1 MLALVQMRE
10 HQNEKIKMTKQNN
23 KRSIS
28 VYAHWFGMEKPLLM
42 GTLHSDRLK
51 GKEVFSFEYIDH
63 WLQSGPAQLLDPSL
77 QLYSGLHYLNEE
89 QDNFGI
95 FLDSSP
101 DRWGRILM
109 RRREAA
115 IARADERDE
124 RKLFETDYLLGVY
137 DGHRMGALRFKLEE
151 DGPFLNDNKNMA
163 SPPWGSLREL
173 EQISL
178 RLEDDDVI
186 DDPEYLK
193 WLSMLIAP
201 GASLGGAR
209 PKASIVDNDGDL
221 WIAKFPS
228 RNDQGDIGGWEIVT
242 YELAILA
249 GINMAESKAQ
259 KFSSDYYTFLTKR
272 FDRGSDEQR
281 IHFASA
287 MTMLGYIDGQDHAD
301 GASYL
306 ELVDFIQNNG
316 AHVDIDLEELW
327 RRIVFSI
334 CVTNTDDHLR
344 NHGFLLTNE
353 GWVLSPAYDINPV
366 ETGTGLKLNIS
377 DEDNSLDLNLAM
389 EVCEYFRLSEKR
401 ATEIVDEVL
410 NAISSWKEVA
420 TKYGIS
426 RVEQELKAI
435 AFKTTKI
442 RS

>member
-1 MLALVQMRE
+1 MA
-10 HQNEKIKMTKQNN
+10 KQNS

-28 VYAHWFGMEKPLLM
+28 VYAHWSGMEKPLLM
-42 GTLHSDRLK
+42 GILHSERLK
-51 GKEVFSFEYIDH
+51 GKEVFSFEYIKD
-63 WLQSGPAQLLDPSL
+63 WLQNTPAQLLDPSL

-115 IARADERDE
+115 LARADCREE
-124 RKLFETDYLLGVY
+124 QKLYETDYLLGVY
-137 DGHRMGALRFKLEE
+137 DGHRMGALRFKLGE
-151 DGPFLNDNKNMA
+151 DSPFLNDNKNMA
-163 SPPWGSLREL
+163 SPPWASLREL

-178 RLEDDDVI
+178 RLENDDAI
-186 DDPEYLK
+186 KDPEYLK
-193 WLSMLIAP
+193 WLNMLIAP

-209 PKASIVDNDGDL
+209 PKASIIDNDGSL

-228 RNDQGDIGGWEIVT
+228 RNDLGDIGGWEIVT
-242 YELAILA
+242 YELAIMA
-249 GINMAESKAQ
+249 GINMAKSKAQ

-272 FDRGSDEQR
+272 FDRGNDGQR

-287 MTMLGYIDGQDHAD
+287 MTMLGYMDGQDHTD

-306 ELVDFIQNNG
+306 ELVEFIQNNG
-316 AHVDIDLEELW
+316 ANVKQDLEQLW

-344 NHGFLLTNE
+344 NHGFLLTDD

-389 EVCEYFRLSEKR
+389 EVAEFFRLSEKR
-401 ATEIVDEVL
+401 ATQIIEEVL
-410 NAISSWKEVA
+410 NAIDNWKEVA
-420 TKYGIS
+420 IKYGIS
-426 RVEQELKAI
+426 RIEQELKAI
-435 AFKTTKI
+435 AFKTTKN
-442 RS
+442 

>member
-1 MLALVQMRE
+1 MGGL
-10 HQNEKIKMTKQNN
+10 
-23 KRSIS
+23 RS
-28 VYAHWFGMEKPLLM
+28 
-42 GTLHSDRLK
+42 
-51 GKEVFSFEYIDH
+51 
-63 WLQSGPAQLLDPSL
+63 
-77 QLYSGLHYLNEE
+77 
-89 QDNFGI
+89 
-95 FLDSSP
+95 
-101 DRWGRILM
+101 
-109 RRREAA
+109 
-115 IARADERDE
+115 
-124 RKLFETDYLLGVY
+124 
-137 DGHRMGALRFKLEE
+137 KLEE
-151 DGPFLNDNKNMA
+151 DGPFLNDNEKMA
-163 SPPWGSLREL
+163 SPPWASLREL

-209 PKASIVDNDGDL
+209 PKASIVDNDGGL

-249 GINMAESKAQ
+249 GINMAASKAQ

-272 FDRGSDEQR
+272 FDRGNEGQR

-287 MTMLGYIDGQDHAD
+287 MTMLGYTDGQDHTD

-306 ELVDFIQNNG
+306 ELVEFIQKYG
-316 AHVDIDLEELW
+316 ANVDLDLEQLW

-334 CVTNTDDHLR
+334 CVSNTDDHLR
-344 NHGFLLTNE
+344 NHGFLLTDE

-389 EVCEYFRLSEKR
+389 EVAEFFRLPQKR
-401 ATEIVDEVL
+401 ATEIKDEVL
-410 NAISSWKEVA
+410 HAVSKWRELAV
-420 TKYGIS
+420 KYGIS
-426 RVEQELKAI
+426 RVEQELKAL
-435 AFKTTKI
+435 AFKTAKG
-442 RS
+442 

>member
-1 MLALVQMRE
+1 MA
-10 HQNEKIKMTKQNN
+10 KQNN
-23 KRSIS
+23 KRSIR
-28 VYAHWFGMEKPLLM
+28 VYANWLGMEEPIIM
-42 GTLHSDRLK
+42 GILYSDRLK
-51 GKEVFSFEYIDH
+51 GKEIFSFEYDGD
-63 WLQSGPAQLLDPSL
+63 WLQNGPAQLLDPNL
-77 QLYSGLHYLNEE
+77 QLYSGLHYLDES
-89 QDNFGI
+89 QDSFGI

-115 IARADERDE
+115 LARTNERE
-124 RKLFETDYLLGVY
+124 EQKLFETDYLLGVY

-151 DGPFLNDNKNMA
+151 EGPFLNDNKNMA
-163 SPPWGSLREL
+163 SPPWTSLREL

-178 RLEDDDVI
+178 RLEDDDVNE
-186 DDPEYLK
+186 DPEYLK

-209 PKASIVDNDGDL
+209 PKASVIDNDGGL

-242 YELAILA
+242 YELAKLA

-272 FDRGSDEQR
+272 FDRGIEGQR

-287 MTMLGYIDGQDHAD
+287 MTMLGYTDGQDHSD

-306 ELVDFIQNNG
+306 DLVEFIQTNG
-316 AHVDIDLEELW
+316 ANVDQDLEQLW

-344 NHGFLLTNE
+344 NHGFILTDK
-353 GWVLSPAYDINPV
+353 GWILSPAYDINPI

-377 DEDNSLDLNLAM
+377 DEDNSLDLNLALK
-389 EVCEYFRLSEKR
+389 VSEYFRLSENE
-401 ATEIVDEVL
+401 ATEILEEIMKAVS
-410 NAISSWKEVA
+410 NWKKLA
-420 TKYGIS
+420 AKYGIS

-435 AFKTTKI
+435 AFKTSI
-442 RS
+442 S

>member
-1 MLALVQMRE
+1 MRE
-10 HQNEKIKMTKQNN
+10 HPNEKTRMAKQNN
-23 KRSIS
+23 SRNIS
-28 VYAHWFGMEKPLLM
+28 VYAHWSGMEDPLLM
-42 GTLHSDRLK
+42 GVLHSDRLK
-51 GKEVFSFEYIDH
+51 GKEVFSFEYIDE
-63 WLQSGPAQLLDPSL
+63 WLKNGPAQLLDPSL
-77 QLYSGLHYLNEE
+77 QLYTGLHYLNDV

-115 IARADERDE
+115 LARNENRE
-124 RKLFETDYLLGVY
+124 EKKLFETDYLLGVY
-137 DGHRMGALRFKLEE
+137 DGHRMGALRFKLED

-163 SPPWGSLREL
+163 SPPWTSLREL

-209 PKASIVDNDGDL
+209 PKASIVDNDGNL

-272 FDRGSDEQR
+272 FDRGNNGQR

-287 MTMLGYIDGQDHAD
+287 MTILGYIDGQDHAD

-306 ELVDFIQNNG
+306 ELVDFIQKNG
-316 AHVDIDLEELW
+316 ANVDQDLEQLW

-344 NHGFLLTNE
+344 NHGFLLTND

-366 ETGTGLKLNIS
+366 ENGSGLKLNIS

-389 EVCEYFRLSEKR
+389 EVSEFFRLSEKR
-401 ATEIVDEVL
+401 ATEIIDEVL
-410 NAISSWKEVA
+410 NAVANWREVA
-420 TKYGIS
+420 IKYKIS
-426 RVEQELKAI
+426 RVEQELKAL
-435 AFKTTKI
+435 AFKIK
-442 RS
+442 

>member
-1 MLALVQMRE
+1 MLALAQMRE
-10 HQNEKIKMTKQNN
+10 HQNEKVRMAKHDG
-23 KRSIS
+23 KRAIS
-28 VYAHWFGMEKPLLM
+28 VYAHWSGMEKPLLM
-42 GTLHSDRLK
+42 GALRSDRLK
-51 GKEVFSFEYIDH
+51 GKEVFSFEYIDE
-63 WLQSGPAQLLDPSL
+63 WLQNGPAQLLDPSL
-77 QLYSGLHYLNEE
+77 QLYSGKHYLKEG

-95 FLDSSP
+95 FLDSSS

-115 IARADERDE
+115 LARIEKRVE
-124 RKLFETDYLLGVY
+124 NKLFETDYLLGVY
-137 DGHRMGALRFKLEE
+137 DGHRMGALRFKLDE
-151 DGPFLNDNKNMA
+151 DGSFLNDNKKMA
-163 SPPWGSLREL
+163 SPPWTSLREL

-193 WLSMLIAP
+193 WLNMLIAS

-209 PKASIVDNDGDL
+209 PKASIVDNDGGL
-221 WIAKFPS
+221 WIAKFQS
-228 RNDQGDIGGWEIVT
+228 RNDQGDTGGWEIVT

-249 GINMAESKAQ
+249 GINMAPSKAQ

-272 FDRGSDEQR
+272 FDRGNDGQR

-287 MTMLGYIDGQDHAD
+287 MTMLGYTDGEDHAD

-306 ELVDFIQNNG
+306 ELVHFIQNNG
-316 AHVDIDLEELW
+316 ANVNQDLEELW

-344 NHGFLLTNE
+344 NHGFLLTDE

-377 DEDNSLDLNLAM
+377 DEDNSLDLNLTM
-389 EVCEYFRLSEKR
+389 EVAEYFRLSEKR
-401 ATEIVDEVL
+401 ANEIIEEVV
-410 NAISSWKEVA
+410 NAVAKWKEIA

-426 RVEQELKAI
+426 QVEQELKAS
-435 AFKTTKI
+435 AFKTTK
-442 RS
+442 S

>member
-1 MLALVQMRE
+1 MA
-10 HQNEKIKMTKQNN
+10 KQNT
-23 KRSIS
+23 KRSIK
-28 VYAHWFGMEKPLLM
+28 VYAHWLGMEEPKLM
-42 GTLHSDRLK
+42 GILHSDRLK
-51 GKEVFSFEYIDH
+51 GKEIFSFEYDKD
-63 WLQSGPAQLLDPSL
+63 WLKNGPAQLLDPSL

-115 IARADERDE
+115 LARAEKRE
-124 RKLFETDYLLGVY
+124 ELKLFETDYLLGVY
-137 DGHRMGALRFKLEE
+137 DGNRMGALRFKSEE
-151 DGPFLNDNKNMA
+151 EGPFLNDNRNMA
-163 SPPWGSLREL
+163 SPPWTSLREL

-178 RLEDDDVI
+178 RLEEDDVI

-193 WLSMLIAP
+193 WLSMFIAP

-209 PKASIVDNDGDL
+209 PKASIIDNDGGL

-242 YELAILA
+242 YELALMA
-249 GINMAESKAQ
+249 GIEMAESKAQ

-272 FDRGSDEQR
+272 FDRNDKGQR

-287 MTMLGYIDGQDHAD
+287 MTMLGYKDGQDHSD

-306 ELVDFIQNNG
+306 ELVEFIQRNG
-316 AHVDIDLEELW
+316 ANVDQDLEQLW
-327 RRIVFSI
+327 RRIIFSI

-344 NHGFLLTNE
+344 NHGFLLTND
-353 GWVLSPAYDINPV
+353 GWILSPAYDINPI
-366 ETGTGLKLNIS
+366 ENGTGLKLNIS

-389 EVCEYFRLSEKR
+389 DVSEFFRLTEKR
-401 ATEIVDEVL
+401 ANEIMEQVL
-410 NAISSWKEVA
+410 DAVGQWKHIA
-420 TKYGIS
+420 NKYGIS
-426 RVEQELKAI
+426 RVEQELKSL
-435 AFKTTKI
+435 AFKVTKN
-442 RS
+442 